1 MRRVRE
7 NQKKRKRGRAKRN
20 EPTREPVQMKK
31 PGRVDRITN
40 DGVNTM
46 RDKGIF
52 YNGFDDFNF
61 EGENI
66 EDETESD
73 EDETEDGRKDSERG

>member
-1 MRRVRE
+1 
-7 NQKKRKRGRAKRN
+7 
-20 EPTREPVQMKK
+20 
-31 PGRVDRITN
+31 
-40 DGVNTM
+40 M

-61 EGENI
+61 EGKNI

-73 EDETEDGRKDSERG
+73 EDETEDGCKDSERG